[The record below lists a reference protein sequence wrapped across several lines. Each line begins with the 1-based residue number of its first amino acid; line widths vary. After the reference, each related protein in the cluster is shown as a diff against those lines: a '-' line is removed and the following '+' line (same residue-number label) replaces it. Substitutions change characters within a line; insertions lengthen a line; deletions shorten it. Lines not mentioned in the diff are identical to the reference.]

1 MMLTPTNKGFVAGA
15 QKCFKSEFDC
25 MMIEIIGWLSYRF
38 LIGVRMDLVVQQISS
53 IFILASE
60 IEMLCRQS
68 VSGSLRFNFFTF
80 RLRHIETQVFAD
92 S

>member
-1 MMLTPTNKGFVAGA
+1 
-15 QKCFKSEFDC
+15 
-25 MMIEIIGWLSYRF
+25 
-38 LIGVRMDLVVQQISS
+38 
-53 IFILASE
+53 LASE